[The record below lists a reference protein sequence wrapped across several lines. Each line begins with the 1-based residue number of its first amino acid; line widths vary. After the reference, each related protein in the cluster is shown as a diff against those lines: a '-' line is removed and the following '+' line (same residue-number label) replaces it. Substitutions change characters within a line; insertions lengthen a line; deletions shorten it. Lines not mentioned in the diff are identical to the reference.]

1 MRESKI
7 ALVLLGIIAFLA
19 VGFLLQTLKPI
30 LLPFVVALFLAQLF
44 SPLTKALRR
53 RRVPAAISV
62 LLVLALVTGVLVLL
76 SMVIYSSADAFTQ
89 ALPEYQGKLKQM
101 AQSLAA
107 WVGSYSPT
115 LQAQIQHWKW
125 DQGVEVSSLTG
136 FLATTVGSFLLFFN
150 DAFLIILFLV
160 FLLAGSESF
169 PHKLRTAMP
178 GQAERVSEV
187 TSNIES
193 EVRKYLLTKT
203 LINAVNGTTV
213 GLLLWAFGVDFPLL
227 WGFLTFLAH
236 YIPNFGAVIS
246 VGLPTIF
253 MFLQFSPGKAL
264 LVAALNL
271 AVQFTIGNA
280 LEPRVMGSSLN
291 LSPLLV
297 LFSLIFWGWL
307 WGPWGMVLSVP
318 ITSMLKIV
326 CEHVPALRP
335 LAVLMSGNEGGDQTS
350 VARKAGAGQTRMP
363 SALT

>member
-1 MRESKI
+1 MRESK
-7 ALVLLGIIAFLA
+7 LVLVFLGIIAFLA

-30 LLPFVVALFLAQLF
+30 LLPFVVALFLAQIF
-44 SPLTKALRR
+44 APLTKALRR
-53 RRVPAAISV
+53 RRVPAALSV
-62 LLVLALVTGVLVLL
+62 LLVLALVTGVLTLL
-76 SMVIYSSADAFTQ
+76 SMVIYSSADAFTE
-89 ALPEYQGKLKQM
+89 ALPAYQARLKQVV
-101 AQSLAA
+101 QSLAA

-115 LQAQIQHWKW
+115 LEGQIQHWKW

-160 FLLAGSESF
+160 FLLAGSGSF
-169 PHKLRTAMP
+169 AQKLQTAMP
-178 GQAERVSEV
+178 EQAERVSEV

-203 LINAVNGTTV
+203 FINAVNGTTV
-213 GLLLWAFGVDFPLL
+213 GLLLWAFGVDFPLF
-227 WGFLTFLAH
+227 WGLLTFLAH

-246 VGLPTIF
+246 VGLPTLF

-326 CEHVPALRP
+326 CEHVPVLRP
-335 LAVLMSGNEGGDQTS
+335 VAVLMSGNEGGHTS
-350 VARKAGAGQTRMP
+350 VERKAGAGQTRMP

>member
-7 ALVLLGIIAFLA
+7 ALVFLGILAFLA
-19 VGFLLQTLKPI
+19 AGFLLQTLKPI
-30 LLPFVVALFLAQLF
+30 LLPFVVALFLAQIF

-76 SMVIYSSADAFTQ
+76 SMVIYSSADAFTT
-89 ALPEYQGKLKQM
+89 ALPEYQAKLKQM
-101 AQSLAA
+101 AQGIAA
-107 WVGSYSPT
+107 WVGSYSRS

-125 DQGVEVSSLTG
+125 DQGVQVSSLTG
-136 FLATTVGSFLLFFN
+136 FLTTTVGSFLLFFN

-169 PHKLRTAMP
+169 PHKLRAAMP
-178 GQAERVSEV
+178 DQAERVGEV
-187 TSNIES
+187 MSNIETG
-193 EVRKYLLTKT
+193 VRKYLLTKT
-203 LINAVNGTTV
+203 LLNAVNGTIV
-213 GLLLWAFGVDFPLL
+213 GLLLWGFGVDFPLL

-246 VGLPTIF
+246 VGIPTIF
-253 MFLQFSPGKAL
+253 MFLQFSPGKAI
-264 LVAALNL
+264 LVALLNL

-318 ITSMLKIV
+318 ITSMIKIV

-335 LAVLMSGNEGGDQTS
+335 LAVLMSGSEGRQASLPSRT
-350 VARKAGAGQTRMP
+350 GAGQTRIP